1 MFDPSPDPLSIFT
14 GLIQGGNI
22 AATDPTRDLV
32 QAKELS
38 YCSHK
43 GGKSK
48 QTQQFSS
55 IHTCHCGYFKEQ
67 ATEGMPA
74 GHANHDPP

>member
-1 MFDPSPDPLSIFT
+1 MFDPSADLLPIFT
-14 GLIQGGNI
+14 GLIQGSNI
-22 AATDPTRDLV
+22 VTTDPTRDLV

-43 GGKSK
+43 GVENN

-55 IHTCHCGYFKEQ
+55 IQTCLCEYFEK
-67 ATEGMPA
+67 
-74 GHANHDPP
+74 